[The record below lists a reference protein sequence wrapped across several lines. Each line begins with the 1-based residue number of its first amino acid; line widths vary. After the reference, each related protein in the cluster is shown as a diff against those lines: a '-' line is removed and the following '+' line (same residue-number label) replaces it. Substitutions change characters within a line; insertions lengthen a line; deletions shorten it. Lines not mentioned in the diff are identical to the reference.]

1 MQNNVDYDD
10 YEPICIREHLL
21 KQKPF
26 LSGIAKNGRQKQRLA
41 CITEPSNDDY
51 DNHVSDSC
59 DHNFDTFDDFGVK
72 NDKKVSHNMILMSK
86 YKG

>member
-26 LSGIAKNGRQKQRLA
+26 LSGIAQ
-41 CITEPSNDDY
+41 ITSPPNSGKLY
-51 DNHVSDSC
+51 IVQLL
-59 DHNFDTFDDFGVK
+59 FDVK
-72 NDKKVSHNMILMSK
+72 NDV
-86 YKG
+86 